1 MPHQT
6 PASCPD
12 PAPSKNPHQKHCRDR
27 LARRLEKC
35 ENGAEKKTTKEDT
48 FMLILVVNAG
58 SSSLKYQVR
67 DTSLPEAEQMLTSG
81 LVENIGTDV
90 PNHEVAFDIMSEK
103 LEPVLHGRE
112 LQAVGHRVVQGAE
125 KFTHPTLLT
134 EEVVQQIDDL
144 SPLAPLHNPAHVQ
157 GMRAAMHK
165 WPSLPQVA
173 IFDTAFHS
181 TMPEEAWRYAIPY
194 DLADKYS
201 IRRYGFHGTSHEYV
215 SHVAAD
221 MLGIARDEF
230 NGVVAHLGNGASVTA
245 VKGGKSVDTSMGYT
259 PLAGLIMGTRSG
271 DIDPSA
277 LTTILNR
284 DPEIDAARLDTI
296 LNKESGLLAL
306 AGSNDMR
313 KVVEAAQS
321 GDERAQLA
329 LDMTSYR
336 LMKYI
341 GGYNLVVG
349 GAQAL
354 IFTAGIG
361 ENSGDFRKLVLDRL
375 GALGIKYNE
384 EENAKRSP
392 EPRVIS
398 TEDSAIKVLVI
409 PTNEEKAIA
418 EATEE
423 LVKSL

>member
-1 MPHQT
+1 
-6 PASCPD
+6 
-12 PAPSKNPHQKHCRDR
+12 
-27 LARRLEKC
+27 
-35 ENGAEKKTTKEDT
+35 
-48 FMLILVVNAG
+48 
-58 SSSLKYQVR
+58 
-67 DTSLPEAEQMLTSG
+67 
-81 LVENIGTDV
+81 
-90 PNHEVAFDIMSEK
+90 
-103 LEPVLHGRE
+103 
-112 LQAVGHRVVQGAE
+112 
-125 KFTHPTLLT
+125 
-134 EEVVQQIDDL
+134 
-144 SPLAPLHNPAHVQ
+144 
-157 GMRAAMHK
+157 
-165 WPSLPQVA
+165 
-173 IFDTAFHS
+173 
-181 TMPEEAWRYAIPY
+181 
-194 DLADKYS
+194 
-201 IRRYGFHGTSHEYV
+201 
-215 SHVAAD
+215 
-221 MLGIARDEF
+221 
-230 NGVVAHLGNGASVTA
+230 VAHLGNGASVTA
-245 VKGGKSVDTSMGYT
+245 VKDGKSVDTSMGYT

-277 LTTILNR
+277 LTTILVR
-284 DPEIDAARLDTI
+284 EGIDGARLDTI

-375 GALGIKYNE
+375 GPLGIKYNE

>member
-1 MPHQT
+1 MKV
-6 PASCPD
+6 CF
-12 PAPSKNPHQKHCRDR
+12 KKE
-27 LARRLEKC
+27 EK
-35 ENGAEKKTTKEDT
+35 

-67 DTSLPEAEQMLTSG
+67 DTSAPEAEQMITSG
-81 LVENIGTDV
+81 LIENIGTDV
-90 PNHEVAFDIMSEK
+90 PDHEVALHMMAEK
-103 LEPVLHGRE
+103 LEGVLHGRQ
-112 LQAVGHRVVQGAE
+112 LQAIGHRVVQGAE
-125 KFTHPTLLT
+125 KFTHPVLLN
-134 EEVVQQIDDL
+134 EQVIDEIDAL
-144 SPLAPLHNPAHVQ
+144 SPLAPLHNPAHVK
-157 GMRAAMHK
+157 GMRAAFHT
-165 WPSLPQVA
+165 WPDLPQVA
-173 IFDTAFHS
+173 VFDTAFHS
-181 TMPEEAWRYAIPY
+181 TMPEHAWRYAIPY

-221 MLGIARDEF
+221 MLGIDRDEF

-259 PLAGLIMGTRSG
+259 PLAGLVMGTRSG

-277 LTTILNR
+277 LTTILTR
-284 DPEIDAARLDTI
+284 DPEIDAERLDTI

-313 KVVEAAQS
+313 KVVESAQS

-329 LDMTSYR
+329 LDMTAYR

-375 GALGIKYNE
+375 APLGIRYNE
-384 EENAKRSP
+384 EENMKRSP
-392 EPRVIS
+392 EPRLIS
-398 TEDSAIKVLVI
+398 TEDSSIAVFVI

-423 LVKSL
+423 LVA

>member
-1 MPHQT
+1 M
-6 PASCPD
+6 
-12 PAPSKNPHQKHCRDR
+12 KV
-27 LARRLEKC
+27 
-35 ENGAEKKTTKEDT
+35 
-48 FMLILVVNAG
+48 LVINAG
-58 SSSLKYQVR
+58 SSSLKYQLMDPTTREVFAKGLCER
-67 DTSLPEAEQMLTSG
+67 IGIDGRLTHKVPAKDAKYEFEIPMPTHSEAIQAVLDALLDAGHGVIKS
-81 LVENIGTDV
+81 
-90 PNHEVAFDIMSEK
+90 ASEID
-103 LEPVLHGRE
+103 
-112 LQAVGHRVVQGAE
+112 AVGHRVVHGGE
-125 KFTHPTLLT
+125 KFASSVRITDEVMAAL
-134 EEVVQQIDDL
+134 EECI
-144 SPLAPLHNPAHVQ
+144 PLAPLHNPANITGIKACEKVMP
-157 GMRAAMHK
+157 GVPM
-165 WPSLPQVA
+165 VGV
-173 IFDTAFHS
+173 FDTAFHQ
-181 TMPEEAWRYAIPY
+181 TMPAKSYIYALPY
-194 DLADKYS
+194 EFYEQDKV
-201 IRRYGFHGTSHEYV
+201 RRYGFHGTSHEYV

-230 NGVVAHLGNGASVTA
+230 NGIVAHLGNGASVTA

-277 LTTILNR
+277 LTTILIR
-284 DPEIDAARLDTI
+284 EGIDGARLDTI

>member
-1 MPHQT
+1 
-6 PASCPD
+6 
-12 PAPSKNPHQKHCRDR
+12 
-27 LARRLEKC
+27 
-35 ENGAEKKTTKEDT
+35 
-48 FMLILVVNAG
+48 
-58 SSSLKYQVR
+58 
-67 DTSLPEAEQMLTSG
+67 
-81 LVENIGTDV
+81 
-90 PNHEVAFDIMSEK
+90 
-103 LEPVLHGRE
+103 
-112 LQAVGHRVVQGAE
+112 
-125 KFTHPTLLT
+125 
-134 EEVVQQIDDL
+134 
-144 SPLAPLHNPAHVQ
+144 
-157 GMRAAMHK
+157 
-165 WPSLPQVA
+165 
-173 IFDTAFHS
+173 
-181 TMPEEAWRYAIPY
+181 
-194 DLADKYS
+194 
-201 IRRYGFHGTSHEYV
+201 
-215 SHVAAD
+215 

-230 NGVVAHLGNGASVTA
+230 NGIVAHLGNGASVTA

-277 LTTILNR
+277 LTTILSR
-284 DPEIDAARLDTI
+284 EGIDGERLDTI

-375 GALGIKYNE
+375 GALGVKYNE

>member
-1 MPHQT
+1 
-6 PASCPD
+6 
-12 PAPSKNPHQKHCRDR
+12 
-27 LARRLEKC
+27 
-35 ENGAEKKTTKEDT
+35 
-48 FMLILVVNAG
+48 
-58 SSSLKYQVR
+58 
-67 DTSLPEAEQMLTSG
+67 
-81 LVENIGTDV
+81 
-90 PNHEVAFDIMSEK
+90 
-103 LEPVLHGRE
+103 
-112 LQAVGHRVVQGAE
+112 
-125 KFTHPTLLT
+125 
-134 EEVVQQIDDL
+134 
-144 SPLAPLHNPAHVQ
+144 
-157 GMRAAMHK
+157 MHK

-230 NGVVAHLGNGASVTA
+230 NGIVAHLGNGASVTA

-277 LTTILNR
+277 LTTILSR
-284 DPEIDAARLDTI
+284 EGIDGERLDTI